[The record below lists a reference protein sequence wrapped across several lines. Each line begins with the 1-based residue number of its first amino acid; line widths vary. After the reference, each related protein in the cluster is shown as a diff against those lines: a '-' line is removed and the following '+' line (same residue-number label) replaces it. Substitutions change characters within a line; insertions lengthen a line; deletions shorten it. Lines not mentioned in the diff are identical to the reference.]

1 MGFWNP
7 RAICPNC
14 GAKIHTQ
21 GQIVFG
27 PLTAET
33 GKTCPNCGVALT
45 GRVGVFSNKA
55 KRAVP
60 QSPMSVG
67 SPKPLPS
74 GGEKL
79 ESSDNQ
85 PSKMDRLEQLARL
98 RQMDALTEEE
108 FAVKK
113 AELMDE
119 PDLFDV
125 ALLEPVAKRVPVIK
139 ALREFFPDLEL
150 RDAKRLVDRAPAV
163 VVTGVDESLA
173 RQIERALNEAGG
185 RAEIQP

>member
-1 MGFWNP
+1 M
-7 RAICPNC
+7 
-14 GAKIHTQ
+14 
-21 GQIVFG
+21 
-27 PLTAET
+27 
-33 GKTCPNCGVALT
+33 
-45 GRVGVFSNKA
+45 
-55 KRAVP
+55 
-60 QSPMSVG
+60 
-67 SPKPLPS
+67 
-74 GGEKL
+74 